1 MSIQAE
7 VQRLA
12 SAKSGLA
19 SAIAAKGV
27 TVPEDTKLDGY
38 AALVEQI
45 QAGGITQEE
54 ADARYLQLAGGTL
67 TGNLIFDGSAYS
79 NIYYQSRSNPR
90 INFGPNS
97 TQIIGNGA
105 IILNPET
112 TVSGDPNLYIET
124 GSNNVL
130 YLRFRS
136 CDKISMEIPTLSF
149 SGSNRAITG
158 IPDPVNP
165 SDAVSKQYVD
175 NLIGA
180 IENGSY

>member
-67 TGNLIFDGSAYS
+67 TGGLTFDDGSYCH
-79 NIYYQSRSNPR
+79 IYRQGEGNPR
-90 INFGPNS
+90 IGFAANNTRILGH
-97 TQIIGNGA
+97 GA
-105 IILNPET
+105 L
-112 TVSGDPNLYIET
+112 
-124 GSNNVL
+124 VL
-130 YLRFRS
+130 YPYTNVAGNANIALESSSKNLHVRFRD
-136 CDKISMEIPTLSF
+136 CDEINMEISTLSF
-149 SGSNRAITG
+149 SGANRVITG

-165 SDAVSKQYVD
+165 SDAVNKQYVD